1 MDENLKKVSF
11 TEMKNGTKADY
22 ELLTKYE
29 HEFVS
34 GLPDR
39 ILQELKNLGES
50 LDGYKVSRL
59 EHSLQ
64 SATRAEKDG
73 ADEEMIVATLIHDI
87 GDSLA
92 PNNHSQLVA
101 AILRPYVSEKVYWII
116 LHHGMFQEYY
126 YAHHVGRDRNVRDQF
141 KDHPYY
147 QDAVNFCEKWDQKS
161 FDPDYKSYSLE
172 HFEPLVRRL
181 FSKEPNY

>member
-11 TEMKNGTKADY
+11 SEMKNGTKSDY
-22 ELLTKYE
+22 DLLTKYE

-50 LDGYKVSRL
+50 LDGYKISRL

-116 LHHGMFQEYY
+116 LHHGIFQEYY
-126 YAHHVGRDRNVRDQF
+126 YAHHVGRDRN
-141 KDHPYY
+141 
-147 QDAVNFCEKWDQKS
+147 AV
-161 FDPDYKSYSLE
+161 SYTHLTL
-172 HFEPLVRRL
+172 PTILLV
-181 FSKEPNY
+181 